1 MNTIKTGSFATSP
14 HREAPAGLPVHRGQS
29 LRAAILMALATG
41 AGAVHAGTPQ
51 FDTQVPYTVG
61 HTPRAVA
68 LVDLNRD
75 GRLDLVSADFRD
87 DRISILL
94 GQAGGTFGAAAGV
107 LVGSTPAPAVR
118 GSRPWNLATGDLN
131 ADGKPDVATVNC
143 NSLDVSVLLGDG
155 NGGVL
160 PKTDYPVTTG
170 AQDCPKGIAVGD
182 LNRDGKA
189 DLAVAIEVGHALKIM
204 SGNGDGTFGDATEIP
219 GIPDTARPSFVTA
232 ADTNRDGILDLFVA
246 DQTSAAILE
255 FRGQGNG
262 TFAAP
267 VSHSVGVD
275 PEGIA
280 VGDINRDGILDIITA
295 NQGID
300 GPGNFG
306 TLSVLLGTADGNFT
320 AGPTVAPSLK
330 VRSVVLADVDAD
342 GILDVVTG
350 NGVSDAVSV
359 LPGIGDGSFGTRVTM
374 GTGFNA
380 NGVAVADLNRDG
392 LPEIATANQGF
403 LGQVTPH
410 DVSILKNLS
419 VKPSAGAL
427 QRSANSAT
435 GTNPSSIASSDID
448 RDGILD
454 LIVANRGSNDLSVL
468 KGTRDAAVFGTPGR
482 VTLPAEIT
490 EPTFVAVGDY
500 SRDGIQDIAVAGTG
514 GMALMLGDGDGNF
527 VSRRTFT
534 DKSVSAVALVDVDA
548 NGMPDI
554 VMANPAEDTVTV
566 YRRGASG
573 NLFPAATY
581 AVGDEPVALKIA
593 DLNRDGRL
601 DIVVANR
608 SGNTVS
614 VLSQLRTRQFQL
626 GAQSPAVGT
635 SPQALEIADFNGDGR
650 LDIAVAN
657 HDSSDVSVLMRA
669 RRGGYRAAVAY
680 DAGAKL
686 TALTAVDLNLDGIL
700 DLAMASDDGAARRLR
715 ILFGRRKG
723 TFGQAVGVAAGGTLP
738 ALVSGDFNGNGVPDL
753 AVASGPRNLIST
765 FFSQ

>member
-1 MNTIKTGSFATSP
+1 MKKIQMASYATRP
-14 HREAPAGLPVHRGQS
+14 LCVAKACTQGHRGET
-29 LRAAILMALATG
+29 LRAAVLMALAAG
-41 AGAVHAGTPQ
+41 AGAADAGTPQ
-51 FDTQVPYTVG
+51 FDNQVPYTVG

-94 GQAGGTFGAAAGV
+94 GQSGGTFGAASAV
-107 LVGSTPAPAVR
+107 LVGSTPAPASR

-131 ADGKPDVATVNC
+131 ADGRPDVVTVNC

-160 PKTDYPVTTG
+160 PKTDYPVATG
-170 AQDCPKGIAVGD
+170 AQDCPKGIAIGD

-189 DLAVAIEVGHALKIM
+189 DLAVAIEVGHSLKIM
-204 SGNGDGTFGDATEIP
+204 PGSGDGSFGEATEIP

-246 DQTSAAILE
+246 DPTSAAILE

-275 PEGIA
+275 PVGIA
-280 VGDINRDGILDIITA
+280 VGDINRDGIPDMITA
-295 NQGID
+295 NQGVD

-306 TLSVLLGTADGNFT
+306 NLSVLLGTADGNFS
-320 AGPTVAPSLK
+320 AGATIEPSLK

-374 GTGFNA
+374 ATGFNA

-403 LGQVTPH
+403 IGQVTPH

-419 VKPSAGAL
+419 VKPSAGTV
-427 QRSANSAT
+427 QRSATSAT
-435 GTNPSSIASSDID
+435 GANPSSVASSDID

-454 LIVANRGSNDLSVL
+454 LIVANRDSNDLSVL
-468 KGTRDAAVFGTPGR
+468 KGTRDAAVFGAQTR
-482 VTLPAEIT
+482 VALPAGIT
-490 EPTFVAVGDY
+490 APTFVTVGDY
-500 SRDGIQDIAVAGTG
+500 NRDGKQDIAVAGTG
-514 GMALMLGDGDGNF
+514 GMALMLGSGDGSF
-527 VSRRTFT
+527 ATRRTFA
-534 DKSVSAVALVDVDA
+534 DKSVSAVALADVDG

-566 YRRGASG
+566 YRRRASG

-581 AVGDEPVALKIA
+581 AVGDEPVALKVA

-601 DIVVANR
+601 DIAVANR

-614 VLSQLRTRQFQL
+614 VLNQLRTRRFQL

-657 HDSSDVSVLMRA
+657 HDSSNVSILLRA
-669 RRGGYRAAVAY
+669 RRAGFRAAVAY
-680 DAGAKL
+680 DAGAKV
-686 TALTAVDLNLDGIL
+686 TALTSVDLNLDGVL
-700 DLAMASDDGAARRLR
+700 DLAMTSDEGAARRLR
-715 ILFGRRKG
+715 ILFGRRTG
-723 TFGQAVGVAAGGTLP
+723 TFGPAVGVAAGGTLP
-738 ALVSGDFNGNGVPDL
+738 ALASGDFNGNGVPDL
-753 AVASGPRNLIST
+753 AIASGPTNLVST
-765 FFSQ
+765 FLSQ